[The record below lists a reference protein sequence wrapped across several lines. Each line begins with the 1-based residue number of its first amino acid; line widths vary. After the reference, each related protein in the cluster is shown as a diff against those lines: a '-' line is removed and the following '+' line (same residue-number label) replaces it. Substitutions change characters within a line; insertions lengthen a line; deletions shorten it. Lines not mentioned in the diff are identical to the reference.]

1 MAFRSPSSCAS
12 SSFSVGLEAKRSKAR
27 EKAKNFSPALLLLLE
42 EQSSGR
48 NNINY
53 KGESEGQRN
62 EETYESSEATFTQN
76 CFPSSNKINE
86 AFSMG
91 ARGGSEISALEEPN
105 EMVGR

>member
-1 MAFRSPSSCAS
+1 MSEKLFSHSTS
-12 SSFSVGLEAKRSKAR
+12 SSSRSQGEVGS
-27 EKAKNFSPALLLLLE
+27 
-42 EQSSGR
+42 

-53 KGESEGQRN
+53 KGESEGQRS
-62 EETYESSEATFTQN
+62 EEKTYESSEATFTQN

-105 EMVGR
+105 VMVGR